1 MPAMNA
7 PVNIDTLDH
16 LSVAERAM
24 LLRVARAAIDRGL
37 ATRRPPEVE
46 VAAFP
51 PALRM
56 PGASFVTLKLDG
68 ELRGCIGTLEAYD
81 PLILDVARH
90 AYAAAFDDPRFL
102 PVRRDEFERLDLT
115 ISVLTEPEPLEVR
128 DQAELLERLRPGR
141 DGLILDYPGH
151 RATFLPAVWKDLPDP
166 LRFVRN
172 LKRKAGLTESFW
184 SPQIRFLRYASETFD
199 ERELPSAA

>member
-1 MPAMNA
+1 MNT
-7 PVNIDTLDH
+7 PVNIEALEH
-16 LSVAERAM
+16 LSLEERAM

-37 ATRRPPEVE
+37 ASRQPPEVE

-51 PALRM
+51 PALREL
-56 PGASFVTLKLDG
+56 AATFVTLKLDG
-68 ELRGCIGTLEAYD
+68 ELRGCIGTLEARD
-81 PLILDVARH
+81 PLILDVALH

-102 PVRRDEFERLDLT
+102 PVRRDEFERLD
-115 ISVLTEPEPLEVR
+115 ISVSVLTRPEPLKVSN
-128 DQAELLERLRPGR
+128 QAELLEQLRPGR

-184 SPQIRFLRYASETFD
+184 SPQLRFLRYGSESFD
-199 ERELPSAA
+199 EHDFAPAA